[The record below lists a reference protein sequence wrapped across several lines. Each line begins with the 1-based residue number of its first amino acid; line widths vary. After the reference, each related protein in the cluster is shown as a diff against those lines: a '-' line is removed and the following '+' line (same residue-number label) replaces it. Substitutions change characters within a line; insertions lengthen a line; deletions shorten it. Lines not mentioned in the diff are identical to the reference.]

1 MANPVKKTS
10 SMKPYT
16 LRWGSRRLQLGP
28 RRTCIMGILN
38 VTPDSFSDGGR
49 YLDLEDALLQGEALV
64 EAGADIID
72 VGGEST
78 RPFAKEVPA
87 QEEIRRVMPVIE
99 ALADRMTVPISVD
112 TTKAEVAREALKAGA
127 AIIND
132 ISALQ
137 ADPQMGAVVAG
148 HGVPVVLMHMRGTP
162 RTMQVNPVYTDLI
175 EEIRDFLEKAV
186 ARAQGA
192 GIARSRIIIDPGIG
206 FGKTVAHNLELIGRL
221 TEFAALDLPLLVGPS
236 HKAFIRKVLS
246 DRPGGELPPDLP
258 AVEIGTQAV
267 VAACA
272 LQGAHI
278 LRVHDAATTQQTLKI
293 IDALKR
299 V

>member
-1 MANPVKKTS
+1 M
-10 SMKPYT
+10 
-16 LRWGSRRLQLGP
+16 QLGA
-28 RRTCIMGILN
+28 RTCIMGILN

-49 YLDLEDALLQGEALV
+49 YLAPGDALRQGKALV

-78 RPFAKEVPA
+78 RPFSREVSA

-99 ALADRMTVPISVD
+99 ALADSVAVPISID
-112 TTKAEVAREALKAGA
+112 TTKAEVARRALKVGA

-137 ADPQMGAVVAG
+137 ADPQMGAVAAG
-148 HGVPVVLMHMRGTP
+148 CGVPVVLMHMRGTP
-162 RTMQVNPVYTDLI
+162 RSMQVNPVYQDLI
-175 EEIRDFLEKAV
+175 GEIRDFLEKAV
-186 ARAQGA
+186 ASAEGA
-192 GIARSRIIIDPGIG
+192 GIPRSRIIIDPGIG
-206 FGKTVAHNLELIGRL
+206 FGKTVAHNLEILGHL
-221 TEFAALDLPLLVGPS
+221 ADFAALDVPLLVGPS

-246 DRPGGELPPDLP
+246 DRPDEDLPPDLP
-258 AVEIGTQAV
+258 AVETGTQAI

-272 LQGAHI
+272 LQGVHI
-278 LRVHDAATTQQTLKI
+278 LRVHDVAATRLTLKM